1 VVVTLS
7 FGSRVLFVLNVLN
20 NILFFFMSSSFTSSS
35 FTSSSF
41 VTHNTKKKWQNTNDE
56 TPKFRL
62 CFWKNDDEKEDG
74 KKH

>member
-1 VVVTLS
+1 MVVTLS

-20 NILFFFMSSSFTSSS
+20 NILFFLCRRLRRRRLRRRRYTQ
-35 FTSSSF
+35 
-41 VTHNTKKKWQNTNDE
+41 KKWQNTNDE

>member
-1 VVVTLS
+1 RRLRRRRLRRRRYTQ
-7 FGSRVLFVLNVLN
+7 
-20 NILFFFMSSSFTSSS
+20 
-35 FTSSSF
+35 
-41 VTHNTKKKWQNTNDE
+41 KKWQNTNDE

>member
-20 NILFFFMSSSFTSSS
+20 NILFFY
-35 FTSSSF
+35 
-41 VTHNTKKKWQNTNDE
+41 VVVVATHTKKNGTTNDE